1 MTSLKEFRAL
11 LFSQSLDLR
20 PESVPLSEAAGRFP
34 MEPLA
39 SPIDLPPVE
48 GLVKKGRY
56 LKAGVDFVPCDRL
69 GAAEIAGLAAAGISR
84 VMVWRMVN
92 AGFLAVGGEGVRLKV
107 PGERREPEE
116 QYSPLGHMFSV
127 LLDGAG
133 AWPVDYGILPEEIS
147 LRRAMEKGLEEC
159 PVFIVAGAD
168 PAEVRDFLAAPGRE
182 LLCDGV
188 EIEGGEGLLFGRI
201 TSDQGVSAGF
211 LFSFPSGAVPAFLC
225 FHLFVRPFLYGLN
238 GGGDPAVMLRCTLTE
253 APGGGADTCSRL
265 VPVRLGSGPDGL
277 LAAEPLNIE
286 GPDHV
291 TGLIGAHGCAL
302 FNSGCRG
309 SKAGSPVDV
318 LLFP

>member
-69 GAAEIAGLAAAGISR
+69 GAAEIAGLAAAGIRR
-84 VMVWRMVN
+84 VMVRRIVN

-133 AWPVDYGILPEEIS
+133 AWPVDYGILPEGMS
-147 LRRAMEKGLEEC
+147 VRRAMEKGLEEC

-188 EIEGGEGLLFGRI
+188 ELEGGEGLLFGRI

-211 LFSFPSGAVPAFLC
+211 LFSFPSGAVPAFLY
-225 FHLFVRPFLYGLN
+225 FYLFVRPFLYGLN

-277 LAAEPLNIE
+277 LTAEPLNIE

-291 TGLIGAHGCAL
+291 TGLIGAQGCAL

-318 LLFP
+318 LLFH